1 MYIFFL
7 KVQACVETLLKYFE
21 NILQNPTEE
30 KYRKI
35 RMSNRVYQE
44 KVKPMEGALELLEAA
59 GFEIVKLPHQDTEE
73 DFLVFPEEKL
83 GEAHENF
90 EVLMDALRN
99 AEPITLELDRNLQ
112 VLLPSQASS
121 RNELPPEFY
130 HLSPEE
136 LKREQSL
143 KYV

>member
-1 MYIFFL
+1 M
-7 KVQACVETLLKYFE
+7 
-21 NILQNPTEE
+21 QNPTEE

-35 RMSNRVYQE
+35 RMSNRIYQD

-59 GFEIVKLPHQDTEE
+59 GFEIQKLPHGDGEE

-83 GEAHENF
+83 ADAHETF
-90 EVLMDALRN
+90 EILMDALRN

-112 VLLPSQASS
+112 VLLPSQAKE

-130 HLSPEE
+130 HLSADE
-136 LKREQSL
+136 LKREQML
-143 KYV
+143 K